1 MAARRIVATQTCREG
16 VISLDAKLARIKELI
31 EIKERTDTELETLI
45 AGASVKEFKPRA
57 CKNCGQPGHSP
68 KACPQRQ
75 LPLSE

>member
-1 MAARRIVATQTCREG
+1 

-31 EIKERTDTELETLI
+31 EIKERTDAELEGLI
-45 AGASVKEFKPRA
+45 AGAPVKEFKPRV
-57 CKNCGQPGHSP
+57 CKTCGQPGHSP

>member
-1 MAARRIVATQTCREG
+1 
-16 VISLDAKLARIKELI
+16 LDAKLARIKELI
-31 EIKERTDTELETLI
+31 EIKERTDTELESLI
-45 AGASVKEFKPRA
+45 AGASVKEFKQRV